1 MGRDS
6 NGVEEVRFCEGL
18 AESAWRR
25 VAALWGAPAV
35 PFFRFPRAVDA
46 AAILLR
52 DGGPGTCSRIEDTG
66 KGGSGSEKK
75 EA

>member
-25 VAALWGAPAV
+25 VAVLWGAPAV

-52 DGGPGTCSRIEDTG
+52 GGGPGTRSRDEGAG
-66 KGGSGSEKK
+66 KEESGWGGGK
-75 EA
+75 A